1 MNSEDIGESG
11 MSVPVAMTDYS
22 TFSSEMKPIVVGVLG
37 FDGVTTLD
45 LTGPLEAFA
54 TVNRRESD
62 RAHGYNVFVIGLDNK
77 TFASESGVVF
87 RAQNTLETAPPLDT
101 LIIPG
106 GLGIRGDHAI
116 RTFSDWL
123 NRCGASVRRIAA
135 VSTGIYA
142 LASTGVLKG
151 RQVTTHWR
159 FAQPLARKFPEV
171 HVNYT
176 ASFLKD
182 GMFYS
187 CGGGTAAIEMTLSLI
202 EEDYGVQV
210 ALSVARELVVELR
223 PPGGDRH
230 QIESFDY
237 QVSPTERLADLPAWI
252 AAHLRG
258 NLSVEALAK
267 RTSLSPRH
275 FGRLF
280 KRAFKTTPAH
290 FVEQLRLDEARRRLL
305 VPRHNVDSVAASV
318 GFASAVAFRRA
329 FGRCFGASPSN
340 FRSPPSGRSANGQNH
355 KHLSI
360 DQLAKTSKRTRI
372 P

>member
-1 MNSEDIGESG
+1 MNSEDVTQSG
-11 MSVPVAMTDYS
+11 RSVPVAMTDYS
-22 TFSSEMKPIVVGVLG
+22 EISSEPKPIVVGVLG

-54 TVNRRESD
+54 TVNRSESD
-62 RAHGYNVFVIGLDNK
+62 RTHRYKVIVIGLDNRS
-77 TFASESGVVF
+77 FASESGVVF
-87 RAQNTLETAPPLDT
+87 RAQKTLATAPPLDT

-106 GLGIRGDHAI
+106 GLGIRSDHAN

-123 NRCGASVRRIAA
+123 SRGGTTVRRMAA

-142 LASTGVLKG
+142 LAHAGVLKG
-151 RQVTTHWR
+151 RQITTHWR
-159 FAQPLARKFPEV
+159 FAQSVARKFPEL

-187 CGGGTAAIEMTLSLI
+187 CAGGSAAIEMTLSLI

-210 ALSVARELVVELR
+210 ALGVARELVVELR

-230 QIESFDY
+230 QLESFDY
-237 QVSPTERLADLPAWI
+237 QVGPAERLADLPAWI

-267 RTSLSPRH
+267 RTSLCPRH

-280 KRAFKTTPAH
+280 KRIFKTTPAH
-290 FVEQLRLDEARRRLL
+290 FVEQLRLEEARRRLL

-318 GFASAVAFRRA
+318 GFNSADAFRRA
-329 FGRCFGASPSN
+329 FERCFGVSPSN
-340 FRSPPSGRSANGQNH
+340 FRSRVSAGSANGRASEHANKNVQC
-355 KHLSI
+355 
-360 DQLAKTSKRTRI
+360 RTRVVAI
-372 P
+372 

>member
-1 MNSEDIGESG
+1 MNSANIRPSG
-11 MSVPVAMTDYS
+11 GSVSVAMTDCS
-22 TFSSEMKPIVVGVLG
+22 RFQGEVKPIVVGVLG

-45 LTGPLEAFA
+45 LTGPLDAFA
-54 TVNRRESD
+54 AVNRSD
-62 RAHGYNVFVIGLDNK
+62 SSRVHGYNVFVIGLENK
-77 TFASESGVVF
+77 TFASESGAVF

-106 GLGIRGDHAI
+106 GLGIRSDHAI

-123 NRCGASVRRIAA
+123 NRSGPSVRRIAA

-142 LASTGVLKG
+142 LAYSGVLKG

-202 EEDYGVQV
+202 EEDFGAQV
-210 ALSVARELVVELR
+210 ALSVARDFVVELR
-223 PPGGDRH
+223 PPGGKRH
-230 QIESFDY
+230 QIEPFDY

-252 AAHLRG
+252 AGHLRG
-258 NLSVEALAK
+258 NLSVDALAK

-280 KRAFKTTPAH
+280 KRVFKTTPAH
-290 FVEQLRLDEARRRLL
+290 FVEQLRLEEARRRLL
-305 VPRHNVDSVAASV
+305 VPRHNVNSVAASV

-329 FGRCFGASPSN
+329 FERCFGASPSH
-340 FRSPPSGRSANGQNH
+340 FRRPALVRSANGQKH
-355 KHLSI
+355 KRLAI
-360 DQLAKTSKRTRI
+360 DKSAETSKRTGI
-372 P
+372 A